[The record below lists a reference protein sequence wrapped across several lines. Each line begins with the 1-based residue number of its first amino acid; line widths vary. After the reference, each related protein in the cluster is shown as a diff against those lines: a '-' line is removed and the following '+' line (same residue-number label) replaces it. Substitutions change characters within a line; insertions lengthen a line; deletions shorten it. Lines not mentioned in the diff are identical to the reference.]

1 MQLKCKA
8 SPANQWPTFPAR
20 LKPCMP
26 LPQWL
31 LPASAAAVP
40 SIPTRPLHY
49 TNHMATTP
57 TGSAHATCGARGGA
71 GAGDWAATVGAEPKG
86 ARAELGSS
94 ASGLGGL
101 GLDGMVGA
109 TSDGGGEAA
118 AASSAPGEGRT
129 GIMSGESAGGR
140 AECLGRRGRGYSGAA
155 EMADVRSAPAGTLAH
170 AAQSTA
176 RRRRRRGRRPR
187 AWVLA
192 IVCSLCALERVRV
205 AARARG
211 LLEDDLR
218 LQRTLQV
225 RAWESGVFL
234 VGEGGIGWLGRYS
247 SEFGRGVEA
256 GGHTRH
262 MLFGGTPHTL

>member
-1 MQLKCKA
+1 MQ
-8 SPANQWPTFPAR
+8 SQPNQPMANFSCTPEAMHACAP
-20 LKPCMP
+20 
-26 LPQWL
+26 WL

-49 TNHMATTP
+49 TNHMATSP
-57 TGSAHATCGARGGA
+57 TGSAHATCGARDGA
-71 GAGDWAATVGAEPKG
+71 GAGDWAATAGAEPKG

-101 GLDGMVGA
+101 GLDVMVGA
-109 TSDGGGEAA
+109 TSDGGG

-176 RRRRRRGRRPR
+176 RRRRRGRRPR
-187 AWVLA
+187 EWVLA
-192 IVCSLCALERVRV
+192 IVCSLCALERVLV
-205 AARARG
+205 EARARG

-218 LQRTLQV
+218 LQRALQV
-225 RAWESGVFL
+225 RAWEGGVF
-234 VGEGGIGWLGRYS
+234 
-247 SEFGRGVEA
+247 
-256 GGHTRH
+256 
-262 MLFGGTPHTL
+262 